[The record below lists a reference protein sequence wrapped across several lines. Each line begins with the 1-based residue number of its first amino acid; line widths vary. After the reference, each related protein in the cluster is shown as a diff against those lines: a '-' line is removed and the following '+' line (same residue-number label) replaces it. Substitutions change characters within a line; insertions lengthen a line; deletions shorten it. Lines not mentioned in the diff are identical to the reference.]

1 MRHRSVDATQTL
13 CGSWLACNA
22 DASVHPGYRGHAIA
36 GEPAPTLR
44 CAVFRLLLR
53 DAVTIKRRL
62 LLQRSNHAFAAQR
75 LLGT

>member
-1 MRHRSVDATQTL
+1 MRRRPCVEAGLLAMQTPRYTRDTEVML
-13 CGSWLACNA
+13 SQ
-22 DASVHPGYRGHAIA
+22 ASQLLHSGV
-36 GEPAPTLR
+36 R
-44 CAVFRLLLR
+44 CYRLLLR